1 MIEYKKYFKLIINVK
16 TGKNI
21 LILILNLKYLFN
33 NLFNFILFD
42 HKF

>member
-33 NLFNFILFD
+33 LFNFILFD

>member
-21 LILILNLKYLFN
+21 LILILNLMKYLF